1 MTKTNVKPLGDKILI
16 KRAQVSTT
24 KGGIILPESAQ
35 EKPKEGIVVRTGAG
49 KLTEN
54 GLETITVKEGDR
66 VLFTSYAGTQIQ
78 DNNEELIIMS
88 EQDILGILS

>member
-1 MTKTNVKPLGDKILI
+1 MTKTNIKPLGDRILI

-49 KLTEN
+49 KNTEN
-54 GLETITVKEGDR
+54 GFEAVTVKEGDR

-78 DNNEELIIMS
+78 DNNEEFIIMS